1 VATTWLNLQRKDK
14 KVIKHDNYTQEIK
27 TKKISVWRTS
37 LSQYKRRSIISRL
50 LILLHQMRR
59 LKTWRRFKQRQSRSF
74 RKNLRWLFQTQLNTK
89 SFRKAG
95 SKSKS
100 IQSRSMQT
108 ISQMI
113 QRSVV
118 TLDLARSIVL
128 LQKVCKILNLRI

>member
-1 VATTWLNLQRKDK
+1 MATTWLNLQRKDK